1 MRPLDVIRETLSA
14 LAAHK
19 LRTAL
24 SALGVVIGVAAVV
37 AIVAMVQGASQ
48 QVQSQ
53 ISGLGVRSIN
63 VNLRTDLSATG
74 SSTTRLAQE
83 LRQQS
88 AVSEVVPIVNGSA
101 EIDAAEEENGSP
113 SSASQPARGVNMRG
127 PAAVPVAGQG
137 RRLRLVGTT
146 DDYAPMHDYTPVQ
159 GRFLHP
165 LDEDRPVIV
174 LGSGAAQ
181 QLRQNG
187 LDPEPGEGLTLS
199 AFGRRLHFQ
208 IVGVM
213 GPRGQV
219 GFNNLDRQAYVPVS
233 TLQRL
238 SGSGGAESFLAQATS
253 EDAVTE
259 AANRIRSVLDKH
271 MDASGGA
278 DMRSAANSGAETG
291 PRSGGTSY
299 TVSTQQSTLQ
309 TFQQTRQTLTLI
321 LGGVGA
327 ISLLVGAIGVMNI
340 MLVSVTERT
349 REVGVRMSVG
359 ARPREILLQF
369 LAESIFICVAGGL
382 IGLGVGWVGAQFG
395 AGIGGWP
402 FVMSPLPAV
411 LAVGFS
417 TLVGILSGL
426 YPAFRASR
434 LDPVEAL
441 WHE

>member
-48 QVQSQ
+48 QVQAQ
-53 ISGLGVRSIN
+53 ISGLGIRSID

-74 SSTTRLAQE
+74 SSATRLAQE
-83 LRQQS
+83 LREEP

-101 EIDAAEEENGSP
+101 EIDAAEEGGSS
-113 SSASQPARGVNMRG
+113 SSASQPARGASMRG
-127 PAAVPVAGQG
+127 PAAVSVAGQG
-137 RRLRLVGTT
+137 RTLRLVGTT

-187 LDPEPGEGLTLS
+187 LDPKPGEGLTLS

-213 GPRGQV
+213 GPRGRV
-219 GFNNLDRQAYVPVS
+219 GFNDLDQQAYVPAS

-238 SGSGGAESFLAQATS
+238 SGSVGAESFLAQATS
-253 EDAVTE
+253 EDAVTG
-259 AANRIRSVLDKH
+259 AATRIRSVLDERL
-271 MDASGGA
+271 DASEETS
-278 DMRSAANSGAETG
+278 MRSAANPGPNSG

-299 TVSTQQSTLQ
+299 TVRTQQSTLQ

-369 LAESIFICVAGGL
+369 LAESILICVAGGL

-402 FVMSPLPAV
+402 FVMSPLAAV